1 MTARQL
7 GLGIALV
14 GACAGVAPAEVVDP
28 PRAQPLEEPRNV
40 TLEFRLGGYKPLI
53 DREASLTGK
62 PYDQIFGASSML
74 LFEGEVDK
82 ILWQKFGTVALG
94 FSIGYAEKYAKALIS
109 PGSPGAGTPAGEST
123 SLKVIPARL
132 LAVYRF
138 DYPAQR
144 FGIPLVPYGKAGLVG
159 IGWWTA
165 KGGRLEFA
173 DGNRGA
179 GVKYGY
185 SFSGGLSLMLDFLE
199 PRMAKD
205 FFTDVGVRHSYLFG
219 EYVYENVNNFGK
231 AGLDLSGRYWMFGFA
246 MDF

>member
-14 GACAGVAPAEVVDP
+14 GACAGVAPAEVVEP
-28 PRAQPLEEPRNV
+28 PRAVPMEQPRSA
-40 TLEFRLGGYKPLI
+40 TLEFKLGGYKPLI

-62 PYDQIFGASSML
+62 PYEQIFGASSML
-74 LFEGEVDK
+74 LFEVEIDR
-82 ILWQKFGTVALG
+82 ILWQKFGTLGLG

-109 PGSPGAGTPAGEST
+109 PGSPGAGTPSGETT
-123 SLKVIPARL
+123 SLKVIPVRL

-138 DYPAQR
+138 DYPALR
-144 FGIPLVPYGKAGLVG
+144 MGIPLVPYAKAGLVAMP
-159 IGWWTA
+159 WWVA

-179 GVKYGY
+179 GAKFGY
-185 SFSGGLSLMLDFLE
+185 SFHGGLSLMLDFLE

-205 FFTDVGVRHSYLFG
+205 FFTDVGVSHSYLFG

-231 AGLDLSGRYWMFGFA
+231 AGLDLSSRYWMFGFA